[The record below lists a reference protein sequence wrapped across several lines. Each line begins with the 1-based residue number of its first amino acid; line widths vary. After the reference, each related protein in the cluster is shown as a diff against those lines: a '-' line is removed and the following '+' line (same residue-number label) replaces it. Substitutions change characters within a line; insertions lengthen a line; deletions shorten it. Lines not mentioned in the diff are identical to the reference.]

1 MLYSCFTKGNAY
13 QKDIKGSEQLSKIV
27 REFHLVVDAID

>member
-1 MLYSCFTKGNAY
+1 MLYLCFKKWNAY

-27 REFHLVVDAID
+27 REPQLIADVID